1 MSSKQL
7 SKSMGRLMVALMMAA
22 AVILG
27 GLSTASAQD
36 VKIGYVDMQ
45 EALNSIEEGK
55 RVKAR
60 LEREFQQRQE
70 RLDAKQ
76 NEVLEMRQ
84 ELEQQAMML
93 SEEARQERVM
103 ALQGRMQELQELYLQ
118 LQNELAQQE
127 AEATKGIFDK
137 MRAIIRTMAREQN
150 YTLILERTESSVL
163 YAADGMN
170 LTDELVRRYN
180 AAHQ

>member
-1 MSSKQL
+1 MKVQQSNTMS
-7 SKSMGRLMVALMMAA
+7 RLAVALLMAM
-22 AVILG
+22 AVIFG
-27 GLSTASAQD
+27 GLATASAQD

-60 LEREFQQRQE
+60 LEREFAQRQE

-76 NEVLEMRQ
+76 NEVMQMRQ

-93 SEEARQERVM
+93 SEDARRERVTT
-103 ALQGRMQELQELYLQ
+103 LQTRMQELQELYLQ
-118 LQNELAQQE
+118 LQSELAQQE
-127 AEATKGIFDK
+127 AEATKSIFDR
-137 MRAIIRTMAREQN
+137 MRGIIATMAREQG

-170 LTDELVRRYN
+170 LTTELVRRYN
-180 AAHQ
+180 AARN

>member
-1 MSSKQL
+1 MSIQL
-7 SKSMGRLMVALMMAA
+7 SKSMSRLLVALMVVT
-22 AVILG
+22 AVIFG
-27 GLSTASAQD
+27 GLANASAQD

-60 LEREFQQRQE
+60 LEREFQRRQE
-70 RLDAKQ
+70 QLDTKQ
-76 NEVLEMRQ
+76 NEVLALRQ

-93 SEEARQERVM
+93 SEDARQERVM
-103 ALQGRMQELQELYLQ
+103 ALQARMQELQELYLQ
-118 LQNELAQQE
+118 LQNELGQQE

-137 MRAIIRTMAREQN
+137 MRTIITAMAREQN

-170 LTDELVRRYN
+170 LTAELVRRYN